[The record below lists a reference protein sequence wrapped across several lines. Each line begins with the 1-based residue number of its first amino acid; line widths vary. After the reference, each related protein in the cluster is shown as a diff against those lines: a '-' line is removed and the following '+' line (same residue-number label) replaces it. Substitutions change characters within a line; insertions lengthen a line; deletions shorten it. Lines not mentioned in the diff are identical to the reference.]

1 MTQNYISKIN
11 VGGED
16 LLLKASSVTN
26 MSLLAFASATAD
38 RLTITKDP
46 AVLQTADNWIYET
59 RFMYTTTAPS
69 VGNNYMIFSSEGS
82 TSQSPI
88 EPNLFFSPTTLS
100 FRATLTNSTSIGGDN
115 LFQPFTG
122 WADKTVGDIQAVF
135 DGSEYYL
142 NIKKASDSSYTKY
155 SIVNNSGKV
164 QFSHSLIMLNY
175 KSYQRPNNNPIWLT
189 KTKITYN
196 NGTVFFDGSTAI
208 PGADYKAD
216 CSVVPYLEAV

>member
-16 LLLKASSVTN
+16 LLLKASSVAN
-26 MSLLAFASATAD
+26 LSLLAYSSSTSE

-46 AVLQTADNWIYET
+46 AVLQTADNWIFET

-69 VGNNYMIFSSEGS
+69 SGTYVLFASEGT
-82 TSQSPI
+82 TSQPPI
-88 EPNLFFSPTTLS
+88 EPTLFFKPDYLS
-100 FRATLTNSTSIGGDN
+100 FKARLTDNTSIGADN

-122 WADKTVGDIQAVF
+122 WADKTIADVQAVF

-142 NIKKASDSSYTKY
+142 NLKKASDSSYTKY
-155 SIVNNSGKV
+155 SVATTSTKV
-164 QFSHSLIMLNY
+164 GFSHLLVMLNY
-175 KSYQRPNNNPIWLT
+175 KGWQQPNNNPVWLT

-208 PGADYKAD
+208 PGSDYKSY